1 MEYKEN
7 FKGQNVYIDK
17 IKGFLVANEENKDIL
32 FKFCPNIFQEI
43 TNLVENKPKTRVL
56 SNRKKS
62 KQ

>member
-1 MEYKEN
+1 MEYNEN
-7 FKGQNVYIDK
+7 FKGQSVWIDK
-17 IKGFLVANEENKDIL
+17 LKMFLVANDENKDIL

-62 KQ
+62 K

>member
-1 MEYKEN
+1 MEYNEN
-7 FKGQNVYIDK
+7 FKGQNVWIDK
-17 IKGFLVANEENKDIL
+17 LKMFLVANDENKDIL

>member
-1 MEYKEN
+1 MEYLEN

-17 IKGFLVANEENKDIL
+17 IKGFLVANEENKEIL
-32 FKFCPNIFQEI
+32 FKLLPNIFVEI
-43 TNLVENKPKTRVL
+43 SNLVENKPKRSVL

>member
-43 TNLVENKPKTRVL
+43 TNLVENKPVKRVL

>member
-7 FKGQNVYIDK
+7 FKGQNVWIDK
-17 IKGFLVANEENKDIL
+17 LKMFLVANEENKEIL
-32 FKFCPNIFQEI
+32 FKFCPNIFVEI
-43 TNLVENKPKTRVL
+43 TNLVENKPPKRVL

>member
-1 MEYKEN
+1 MEYKEE
-7 FKGQNVYIDK
+7 FKGQNVWIDK
-17 IKGFLVANEENKDIL
+17 LKMFLVANDENKDIL
-32 FKFCPNIFQEI
+32 FKFCHNIFVEI

>member
-1 MEYKEN
+1 MEYLEN

-17 IKGFLVANEENKDIL
+17 IKGFLVANDENKDIL
-32 FKFCPNIFQEI
+32 FKLLPNIFVEI
-43 TNLVENKPKTRVL
+43 TNFNETKPPKRVL

>member
-1 MEYKEN
+1 MEYLEK
-7 FKGQNVYIDK
+7 FKDQNVYIDK
-17 IKGFLVANEENKDIL
+17 IKGFFVANEENKDIL
-32 FKFCPNIFQEI
+32 FKFCPNIFVEI

>member
-17 IKGFLVANEENKDIL
+17 IKGFLVCNDENKEIL
-32 FKFCPNIFQEI
+32 FKFCPNIFIEI
-43 TNLVENKPKTRVL
+43 SNLVENKPPKRVL
-56 SNRKKS
+56 SNRKKP